1 MAKILAAAAASVG
14 YTSKAVL
21 IFNFFLNLLLG
32 GALQQI
38 FGAIKKISI
47 MVHLLIV
54 NVNIPANAQIYF

>member
-1 MAKILAAAAASVG
+1 MAKSLAAAAASIG